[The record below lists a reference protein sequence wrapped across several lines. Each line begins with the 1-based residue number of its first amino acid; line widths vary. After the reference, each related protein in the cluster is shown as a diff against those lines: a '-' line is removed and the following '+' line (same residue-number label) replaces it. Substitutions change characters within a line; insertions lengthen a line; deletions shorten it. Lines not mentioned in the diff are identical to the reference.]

1 MLRRSLLALAAVGL
15 VAAPA
20 VARPRAKASPL
31 RAGDYVCQAAGAGM
45 FPLSILSGGR
55 YKAAGPAGRYAAQ
68 AGLIHFSRGALAD
81 QVGKLVSPTTFELA
95 MDAKSAAYTTCTL
108 APTPK

>member
-1 MLRRSLLALAAVGL
+1 MLRRSLLALVAVSL

-20 VARPRAKASPL
+20 LAKPRAKASPL

-55 YKAAGPAGRYAAQ
+55 YKAAGPAGRYAAH
-68 AGLIHFSRGALAD
+68 AGLIHFTGGTLAN
-81 QVGKLVSPTTFELA
+81 QIGKLVSPTTFELA
-95 MDAKSAAYTTCTL
+95 MDAKSAAYTTCALAL
-108 APTPK
+108 APQ